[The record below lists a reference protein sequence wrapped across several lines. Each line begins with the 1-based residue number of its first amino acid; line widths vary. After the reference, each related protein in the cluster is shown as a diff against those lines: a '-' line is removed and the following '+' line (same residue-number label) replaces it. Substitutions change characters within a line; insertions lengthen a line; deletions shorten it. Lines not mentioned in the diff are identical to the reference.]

1 MTIEV
6 VVALGVCTIV
16 AVAIATTRIGLVS
29 TIAYATFF
37 SLALVP
43 VSLVSDSGAFH
54 VGIAG
59 SSPDL
64 RTFTLIIAAGAVLL
78 TFIAKPPLVG
88 VFVPLMLWIGIG
100 GFFIW
105 PADPPG
111 VAGVIQYCI
120 AILAWGI
127 GMRAARSDPD
137 SHLRRGLVLLIV
149 VVVMAHSGV
158 AVLQAL
164 GLNINAVA
172 AADQEI
178 LGSRVNGLSNH
189 PNNLGKILVISIAL
203 LLSLINSAKE
213 RTRLIWITIA
223 VAFVPLVLAQG
234 RANLAA
240 AAALVTGWVLLQPTL
255 NLSRKLSVLLGI
267 GVAGLAASGV
277 IISRFEED
285 PTGGVR
291 SEILSYA
298 WHIVST
304 FFWNGTGPNRYTT
317 ENAPLT
323 GSFIPVHNSFVL
335 ALAELGVIGF
345 VLLFAPIV
353 MMVIGA
359 WRHRHQLSTSGDTA
373 RAIVAS
379 ALPMV
384 MIAYTGW
391 GMLATS
397 VFSLGMF
404 CFGFMWGH
412 TSARHCVD
420 QSPTQALLND
430 SRVISLRR
438 PRSRMRT

>member
-1 MTIEV
+1 MTIEA
-6 VVALGVCTIV
+6 VVALGICTVVAAAIV
-16 AVAIATTRIGLVS
+16 TTRIGLVA
-29 TIAYATFF
+29 TVAYAAFF

-43 VSLVSDSGAFH
+43 VSLIADSGAFH

-64 RTFTLIIAAGAVLL
+64 RTFTLVIAVGAVLL

-88 VFVPLMLWIGIG
+88 IFVPLLLWIAIG
-100 GFFIW
+100 ALFIW
-105 PADPPG
+105 PSDPPG
-111 VAGVIQYCI
+111 IAGIVQLCI
-120 AILAWGI
+120 AVLAWGI

-137 SHLRRGLVLLIV
+137 SRLRRGLIVLIV
-149 VVVMAHSGV
+149 IVMLAHSGV

-203 LLSLINSAKE
+203 LLSLLNSAKD
-213 RTRLIWITIA
+213 RARLIWITIG

-240 AAALVTGWVLLQPTL
+240 AAALVTGWVLLQPSL
-255 NLSRKLSVLLGI
+255 HLSRKLSVILGL

-277 IISRFEED
+277 IITRFEED

-291 SEILSYA
+291 GEILSYA
-298 WHIVST
+298 ARIVST
-304 FFWNGTGPNRYTT
+304 FFWTGTGPNRYTI

-335 ALAELGVIGF
+335 ALAELGIVGF

-353 MMVIGA
+353 VMTVAA
-359 WRHRHQLSTSGDTA
+359 WRRRNLVSASGDAA
-373 RAIVAS
+373 RSIVAS

-397 VFSLGMF
+397 VLSLGMF
-404 CFGFMWGH
+404 CFGFMWGQV
-412 TSARHCVD
+412 TSRPPVGERDA
-420 QSPTQALLND
+420 QALSD
-430 SRVISLRR
+430 GAAVVRVRR
-438 PRSRMRT
+438 PRLRAHA